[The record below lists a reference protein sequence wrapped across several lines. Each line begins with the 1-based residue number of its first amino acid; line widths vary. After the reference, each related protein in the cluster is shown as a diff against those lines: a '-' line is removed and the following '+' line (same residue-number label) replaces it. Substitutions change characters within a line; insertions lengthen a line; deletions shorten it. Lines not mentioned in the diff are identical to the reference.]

1 MRSDASEITSLTAE
15 LQIRAAKNTE
25 NTSLCCWRNN
35 FFLPNRKRVPRG
47 SSAALKML
55 ECAIAPNRACDVCET
70 ALLKMSALSCLRGVF
85 PGRLFGLSGLMLL
98 PSHKLWNFKVFTD
111 AHLVAVLL
119 MWVYAAPWPPRI
131 VCLACFLIRAISF
144 RQPKFITA
152 LFHLGRFVRN
162 VVRQK
167 IMSRKV
173 CNSLSETWAG
183 SKNNVKPDKTIGF
196 RPIFKAILFSNST
209 KACCAVTATVTS
221 ALLTQEALFTVHR
234 YISVF
239 MLSLHKSTAK
249 FPFLCGLCF
258 ACSAACDHR
267 CAGGRPPYARCAAVV
282 AVRVCDGASGPWRG
296 LLAE

>member
-1 MRSDASEITSLTAE
+1 
-15 LQIRAAKNTE
+15 
-25 NTSLCCWRNN
+25 
-35 FFLPNRKRVPRG
+35 
-47 SSAALKML
+47 
-55 ECAIAPNRACDVCET
+55 
-70 ALLKMSALSCLRGVF
+70 
-85 PGRLFGLSGLMLL
+85 
-98 PSHKLWNFKVFTD
+98 
-111 AHLVAVLL
+111 
-119 MWVYAAPWPPRI
+119 
-131 VCLACFLIRAISF
+131 
-144 RQPKFITA
+144 
-152 LFHLGRFVRN
+152 
-162 VVRQK
+162 
-167 IMSRKV
+167 MSRKV

-234 YISVF
+234 YISVL

-296 LLAE
+296 LLAESFLSACSLSVYPRRCQNIAMH